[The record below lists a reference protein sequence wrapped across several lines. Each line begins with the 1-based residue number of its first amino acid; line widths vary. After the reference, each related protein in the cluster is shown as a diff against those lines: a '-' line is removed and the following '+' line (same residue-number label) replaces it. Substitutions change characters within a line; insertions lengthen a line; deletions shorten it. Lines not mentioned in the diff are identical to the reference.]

1 MNCEELSHDG
11 WRMEYLPTFFDVRFR
26 ACLVVGG
33 GEVAARKAE
42 LLMRAG
48 AAVTVVAPELSISL
62 AQYRDT
68 GKLSHR
74 ARVFRP
80 GDIEGCTLVIAAT
93 DDEAVNRE
101 VSELCRG
108 RAIPVNV
115 VDAPELCSFIVP
127 SIVDR
132 SPVIVAVSSGGA
144 SPVLAR
150 ILRTK
155 LETML
160 PASYGRLATLAES
173 FRERVKRRFSDLAQR
188 RRFWEEVLQGPVA
201 ELMLAG
207 QERAA
212 KVAVEVA
219 LQQDTPSSLSV
230 GEVYLV
236 GAGPGDPDLLTFRA
250 LRLMQQADVVVYDR
264 LVAPEILDFAHR
276 GAERIYVGKARS
288 DHSLPQDEINR
299 LLVRLAREGKR
310 VLRLKGGDPFIFGRG
325 GEELDVLASEGVPFQ
340 IVPGVTAASGCAAYA
355 GIPLTH
361 RDYAHSCVFVPG
373 HLKDGGDL
381 DWHALTQPHQTI
393 VVYMGLHNLET
404 ICRRLI
410 DEGLSATTPA
420 ALVQDG
426 TTQSQQVLIS
436 DLANLPA
443 KAEDVAMRPPSLLI
457 IGDVVRLHERFA
469 WFEPAGV
476 AEGAGL
482 RAAG

>member
-1 MNCEELSHDG
+1 MDREELSHDG
-11 WRMEYLPTFFDVRFR
+11 WRMDFLPTFFDIRFK

-33 GEVAARKAE
+33 GEVAARKVE
-42 LLMRAG
+42 LLLRAG
-48 AAVTVVAPELSISL
+48 AAVTVVAPKLGRSL
-62 AQYRDT
+62 MQYRDA
-68 GKLSHR
+68 GKLCHR
-74 ARVFRP
+74 TRAFRP
-80 GDIEGCTLVIAAT
+80 SDIEGCTLVIAAT
-93 DDEAVNRE
+93 DDETVNRE
-101 VSELCRG
+101 VSELCRE

-160 PASYGRLATLAES
+160 PASYGKLANLAEG
-173 FRERVKRRFSDLAQR
+173 FRDRVKRRFSDMAQR

-201 ELMLAG
+201 EMMLAG
-207 QERAA
+207 QERSA
-212 KVAVEVA
+212 KLAVEVA

-288 DHSLPQDEINR
+288 DHSMPQEEINR

-325 GEELDVLASEGVPFQ
+325 GEEVDVLAEEGIPFQ

-381 DWHALTQPHQTI
+381 DWHALAQPHQTI
-393 VVYMGLHNLET
+393 VVYMGLQNLEA
-404 ICRRLI
+404 ICQRLI
-410 DEGLSATTPA
+410 GEGLSTATPA

-426 TTQSQQVLIS
+426 TTQSQQVLIG
-436 DLANLPA
+436 DLASLPA
-443 KAEDVAMRPPSLLI
+443 MAADIAMRPPSLLI
-457 IGDVVRLHERFA
+457 VGAVVMLHERFA
-469 WFEPAGV
+469 WFQPV
-476 AEGAGL
+476 AADAREL
-482 RAAG
+482 KAAV